1 MRAIFV
7 FVGGLI
13 LLAGIVML
21 VHPRWASPS
30 SKKEV
35 EIDNHKVVFETTKFT
50 EVPMAWSAVAIVVGG
65 ALLFIGARK
74 PKS

>member
-1 MRAIFV
+1 MRAIYM
-7 FVGGLI
+7 FVGGVV

-35 EIDNHKVVFETTKFT
+35 DIDNHKVIFETTKFT
-50 EVPMAWSAVAIVVGG
+50 EVPKAWSAVAIVVGG

-74 PKS
+74 PQS